1 MSPVPFA
8 LAAPDAPWKQSPLI
22 SDDIIEKASWVRARG
37 DNMHIELIKEF
48 QVFALTQ
55 NLSKAAKEL
64 HMTQSCL
71 GKHMAELESETGLEL
86 INHDSKRVSLAP
98 AGKYFAQETSTMI
111 AVWEDCLK
119 RCKEIQKQAQESLS
133 IAIFLEG
140 NPSNDI
146 LFQLGRDYRK
156 ERKGAEVTFSKL
168 VGANPIESLNDGSFD
183 ITVDLCFG
191 DCSHYVNALSE
202 SGIST
207 LELQSSPLVI
217 WFRNDNRIARN
228 SNIQL
233 EDLER
238 IPIMTSVSSSYDY
251 MRAATK
257 SLFEEHGMTPFLKPV
272 HFDIASPASFFLSD
286 FDSRSV
292 MLTSIGMVNNH
303 CLSSREDICHQILD
317 DGRLRATSFA
327 LARADNEKALSF
339 LQFSGARLQDYNYS

>member
-1 MSPVPFA
+1 
-8 LAAPDAPWKQSPLI
+8 
-22 SDDIIEKASWVRARG
+22 
-37 DNMHIELIKEF
+37 
-48 QVFALTQ
+48 
-55 NLSKAAKEL
+55 
-64 HMTQSCL
+64 
-71 GKHMAELESETGLEL
+71 
-86 INHDSKRVSLAP
+86 
-98 AGKYFAQETSTMI
+98 MI
-111 AVWEDCLK
+111 AVWEDCLR

-146 LFQLGRDYRK
+146 LFQLSRDYRK
-156 ERKGAEVTFSKL
+156 EQKGAEVTFSKL
-168 VGANPIESLNDGSFD
+168 VGASPIESLNDGSFD

-191 DCSHYVNALSE
+191 DCSRYVNALSE

-238 IPIMTSVSSSYDY
+238 IPIMTSVSNSYDY

-292 MLTSIGMVNNH
+292 MLTSIGKVNDH

>member
-8 LAAPDAPWKQSPLI
+8 LAAPDAPWEQSPLI

-71 GKHMAELESETGLEL
+71 GKHMAKLESETGLEL

-111 AVWEDCLK
+111 AVWENCLK

-183 ITVDLCFG
+183 VTVDLCFG
-191 DCSHYVNALSE
+191 DCSHYTNTLSE
-202 SGIST
+202 SG
-207 LELQSSPLVI
+207 
-217 WFRNDNRIARN
+217 
-228 SNIQL
+228 
-233 EDLER
+233 
-238 IPIMTSVSSSYDY
+238 
-251 MRAATK
+251 
-257 SLFEEHGMTPFLKPV
+257 
-272 HFDIASPASFFLSD
+272 
-286 FDSRSV
+286 
-292 MLTSIGMVNNH
+292 
-303 CLSSREDICHQILD
+303 
-317 DGRLRATSFA
+317 
-327 LARADNEKALSF
+327 
-339 LQFSGARLQDYNYS
+339 

>member
-1 MSPVPFA
+1 
-8 LAAPDAPWKQSPLI
+8 
-22 SDDIIEKASWVRARG
+22 
-37 DNMHIELIKEF
+37 
-48 QVFALTQ
+48 
-55 NLSKAAKEL
+55 
-64 HMTQSCL
+64 MTQSCL

-111 AVWEDCLK
+111 AVWEDCLR

-146 LFQLGRDYRK
+146 LFQLGRDYHK
-156 ERKGAEVTFSKL
+156 ERKGVEVTFSKL

-183 ITVDLCFG
+183 VTIDLCFG
-191 DCSHYVNALSE
+191 DCSHYANALSE

-207 LELQSSPLVI
+207 LKLQSSPLVI

-257 SLFEEHGMTPFLKPV
+257 RLYRFSSFRAQDCKTTITHRCRSFPKGISSKRSATPRQRHSITMRSVCTLE
-272 HFDIASPASFFLSD
+272 IASGHRPHPKPNSYPARFSVTFP
-286 FDSRSV
+286 RSAV
-292 MLTSIGMVNNH
+292 
-303 CLSSREDICHQILD
+303 
-317 DGRLRATSFA
+317 
-327 LARADNEKALSF
+327 
-339 LQFSGARLQDYNYS
+339 